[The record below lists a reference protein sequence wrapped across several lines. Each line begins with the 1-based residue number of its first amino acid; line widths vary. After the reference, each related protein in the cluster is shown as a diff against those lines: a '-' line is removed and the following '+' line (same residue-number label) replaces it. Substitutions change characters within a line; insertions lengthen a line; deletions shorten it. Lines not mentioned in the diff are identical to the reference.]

1 MATALATDT
10 MEALVLTAPHEFEI
24 RRVPVP
30 EPRENEVLCR
40 VRAIAICGTDAEIV
54 EGTFKG
60 RWPKAYPFIPGHEWS
75 GEVVAAGKVA
85 RDYGFAPGTRVAG
98 TSHSG
103 CGYCR
108 MCRTGRYNLC
118 FNYGREELG
127 HRQYG
132 HYTQGAYAE
141 YVVHTIRSVFP
152 IPDAMPFDVAALC
165 DTASIALHSVKR
177 PGIDPGDVFVAVG
190 SGGMGLLTAMCAKA
204 LGAARAIVV
213 GGGARLER
221 ARALRFEVVDYHAA
235 DPVAEVRALTG
246 GRGADVAV
254 DSAGT
259 KESVRQAT
267 LMVRKGGRV
276 AFTGIPKEPVTIDFQ
291 KIVLEEIDLYGV
303 RANRNTMEEVMPLM
317 SDGRIP
323 AAKLITHHFPLRD
336 FATALRTFNERIDG
350 ALKVIVEP

>member
-1 MATALATDT
+1 VQ
-10 MEALVLTAPHEFEI
+10 ALVLTAPHEFEI
-24 RRVPVP
+24 RDVPKPAP
-30 EPRENEVLCR
+30 EDNEVLCR
-40 VRAIAICGTDAEIV
+40 VRAIAICGTDAEII

-75 GEVVAAGKVA
+75 GEVIEAGKIA
-85 RDYGFAPGTRVAG
+85 CEFGYSPGTRVAG
-98 TSHSG
+98 TSYSG

-108 MCRTGRYNLC
+108 MCRIGRYNLC
-118 FNYGREELG
+118 LNYGREETG

-141 YVVHTIRSVFP
+141 YVIHTIKAVFK
-152 IPDAMPFDVAALC
+152 IPDAMPYDVAALC

-177 PGIDPGDVFVAVG
+177 PGIQPGDVFVAVG

-204 LGAARAIVV
+204 LGAARVIVV
-213 GGGARLER
+213 GGGKRLER
-221 ARALRFEVVDYHAA
+221 AKALGFETVDYHDG
-235 DPVAEVRALTG
+235 DPVAVVRERAG
-246 GRGADVAV
+246 GLGADVAV

-259 KESVRQAT
+259 KDSVRQSIQ
-267 LMVRKGGRV
+267 MVRKGGRV

-303 RANRNTMEEVMPLM
+303 RANRNTMEEVIPLM
-317 SDGRIP
+317 ADGRIP
-323 AAKLITHHFPLRD
+323 AAKLITHHFKLSQ
-336 FATALRTFNERIDG
+336 FGEALRTFNERVDG

>member
-1 MATALATDT
+1 MR
-10 MEALVLTAPHEFEI
+10 ALVLTAPHAFEVAD
-24 RRVPVP
+24 VPKP
-30 EPRENEVLCR
+30 EPKANEVLCR
-40 VRAIAICGTDAEIV
+40 VKAIAICGTDAEII

-60 RWPKAYPFIPGHEWS
+60 RWPRAYPFTPGHEWS
-75 GEVVAAGKVA
+75 GDVVAAGEVA
-85 RDYGFAPGTRVAG
+85 LGYGFTPGTRVAG

-141 YVVHTIRSVFP
+141 YVVHTIKAVFK
-152 IPDAMPFDVAALC
+152 IPDAMPYDVAALC

-177 PGIDPGDVFVAVG
+177 AGIEPGDVVVSVG
-190 SGGMGLLTAMCAKA
+190 SGGMGLLVAMCARA
-204 LGAARAIVV
+204 LGAARVIIV
-213 GGGARLER
+213 GGGKRLER
-221 ARALRFEVVDYHAA
+221 ARALGFEAVDYHDA
-235 DPVAEVRALTG
+235 DPIAAVRALTG
-246 GRGADVAV
+246 DRGADVAV

-259 KESVRQAT
+259 KESVRQSI
-267 LMVRKGGRV
+267 LSVRKGGRV
-276 AFTGIPKEPVTIDFQ
+276 AFTGIPKETVGLDFQ

-303 RANRNTMEEVMPLM
+303 RANRNTMEEVIPLM
-317 SDGRIP
+317 ADGRIP
-323 AAKLITHHFPLRD
+323 AASLITHHFKLTD
-336 FATALRTFNERIDG
+336 FGQALRTFSERIDG